1 MKEKTPKTEASI
13 SCTVSQG
20 MFSSERGVFVE
31 LPDGRKVTAFVD
43 KRDVIVDHDPA
54 VGEEVRGRVKVAV
67 VEEKKDSVIVDLPQP
82 TITSGPRLRVPKV
95 LLD

>member
-13 SCTVSQG
+13 SCTVPQG

-31 LPDGRKVTAFVD
+31 LLAGRKVTAFVD
-43 KRDVIVDHDPA
+43 KRDVIVDRDPA

-67 VEEKKDSVIVDLPQP
+67 IEEKKDSVIVDLPQP
-82 TITSGPRLRVPKV
+82 TITSGPRLRVLKV